1 MSPVPE
7 KLVTKQNRPLPH
19 PNGGFTIVEL
29 LIASALSL
37 VVLGLMVQI
46 TFSTLQTFDKVTGTL
61 NTKKQAQFIFDYLRR
76 DFGSIVWRQDG
87 NVWLLA
93 TVQPDQDASNSGR
106 GDTNMSDADWSVG
119 GAGTYK
125 PGIKTAGNDDS
136 SLRLEKPGGI
146 GTDRW
151 IDLAEYRFGQAGV
164 WLRFFTNQITD
175 SETSAAPVAV
185 SYQIVRNF
193 PQRNQTNDRE
203 RRYLLFRSVVK
214 PGPDG
219 TAASQQK
226 SVLNSGYDLT
236 SPTYNEIPA
245 TATNGLP
252 ASVRKPDREVMLAL
266 NVLDFG
272 VRFWRRDPATG
283 RNILIFP
290 ASGNGSNNLPSNANL
305 GYAVTG
311 DQPADANYDGQPST
325 NILRF
330 GATPHSGHLSTV
342 NFQTAGETQGG
353 YPDYVEVMVRILT
366 DEGARIIAAYE
377 NGDQLAP
384 NATTQAARDTYWWT
398 LAEQHSTVFIDT
410 IPLPARPF

>member
-1 MSPVPE
+1 MSPAPE
-7 KLVTKQNRPLPH
+7 KLATRHNRNPPH
-19 PNGGFTIVEL
+19 RSGGFTIVEL
-29 LIASALSL
+29 LIASALTL

-61 NTKKQAQFIFDYLRR
+61 NTKNQAQFIFDYLRR
-76 DFGSIVWRQDG
+76 DFGSMVWRQDG

-93 TVQPDQDASNSGR
+93 TVQPDQNASIDGR

-119 GAGTYK
+119 AAGTYK
-125 PGIKTAGNDDS
+125 PGINTAGSADS
-136 SLRLEKPGGI
+136 SLRLEKPGGS

-151 IDLAEYRFGQAGV
+151 IDLSEYRFGQAGV

-175 SETSAAPVAV
+175 SVSSAGPVAV

-193 PQRNQTNDRE
+193 PQPNQTNDRE
-203 RRYLLFRSVVK
+203 RRYLFFRSVVR
-214 PGPDG
+214 PGPVG
-219 TAASQQK
+219 TAVDDQK

-236 SPTYNEIPA
+236 DPTYNEIPA

-266 NVLDFG
+266 NVVDFG
-272 VRFWRRDPATG
+272 MRFWRRDPVTG

-290 ASGNGSNNLPSNANL
+290 ASGNGTNNLPSNANL

-311 DQPADANYDGQPST
+311 DQPADANHDGQPST
-325 NILRF
+325 NILRY
-330 GATPHSGHLSTV
+330 GATTHGAHLSMTD
-342 NFQTAGETQGG
+342 FQTAGETQGG
-353 YPDYVEVMVRILT
+353 YPDYVEVMIRILS

-384 NATTQAARDTYWWT
+384 DATTQSERDAYWWT